1 MYFNIIK
8 NGLLTILMITTIVIN
23 LPTQINAKPIY
34 IVSITDDFA
43 AIAKTIGGEFVKVD
57 RLVKG
62 SKNLHNIHPK
72 PSMVMKIKKADLLLR
87 LGMQQDAWIDG
98 LIQVARNK
106 TIIPGEIGY
115 IDCSTNINK
124 LEVPT
129 EKIDGSMGD
138 IHKAGNPHYWLNP
151 KNGKIIAKQI
161 QTHLSQIDP
170 KNKATFQKNYVQFAQ
185 QLDQK
190 MIQWQQQMTALK
202 NQTFITYHKVW
213 TYFFDAFDLT
223 VIGHL
228 EPLPGIPPTTKH
240 LRQLNESVKKQTNP
254 PLIITSNYYPSQ
266 IGTRLAQ
273 QIKSSHH
280 ILEPTI
286 KNSTDYSY
294 IDLFDTIIASLT
306 QQ

>member
-1 MYFNIIK
+1 MFLSIIK
-8 NGLLTILMITTIVIN
+8 KSILSILILASIFLN
-23 LPTQINAKPIY
+23 NAQPIHGKPIY

-43 AIAKTIGGEFVKVD
+43 AIAKSIGGEFVKVD
-57 RLVKG
+57 SLVKG

-72 PSMVMKIKKADLLLR
+72 PSMVMKVKKADLLLR

-106 TIIPGEIGY
+106 KIIPGQNGY

-138 IHKAGNPHYWLNP
+138 VHKAGNPHYWLNP
-151 KNGKIIAKQI
+151 QNGKVIAKQI
-161 QTHLSQIDP
+161 QTHLSQISP
-170 KNKATFQKNYVQFAQ
+170 ENKVTFQKNYTQFAQ
-185 QLDQK
+185 KLDQK
-190 MIQWQQQMTALK
+190 MIQWQQQMTTLK
-202 NQTFITYHKVW
+202 DRSFITYHKVW
-213 TYFFDAFDLT
+213 SYFFDAFDLT
-223 VIGHL
+223 IIGHL

-240 LRQLNESVKKQTNP
+240 LKTLNKKINQQTTP
-254 PLIITSNYYPSQ
+254 PLIITSNYYPDQ

-294 IDLFDTIIASLT
+294 IVLFDTIIATLT